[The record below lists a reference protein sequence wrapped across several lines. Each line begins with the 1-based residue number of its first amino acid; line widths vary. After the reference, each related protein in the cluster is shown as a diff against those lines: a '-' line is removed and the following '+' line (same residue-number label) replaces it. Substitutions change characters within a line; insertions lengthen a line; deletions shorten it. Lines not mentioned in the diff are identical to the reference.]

1 LTLSC
6 DGTAK
11 NILATN
17 DDDKPEK
24 ITKLGI
30 LVNLAD
36 QTVMGF
42 GHPAR
47 ITKVDAVSVELKAH
61 GKDVSDWSIDGTVD
75 RITGSITA
83 TELAS
88 SAKGALIIGTSW
100 DLTCTPTK
108 RVF

>member
-11 NILATN
+11 NILTTAE
-17 DDDKPEK
+17 DDKPEK

-30 LVNLAD
+30 LVNLAG
-36 QTVMGF
+36 QTVLGF

-47 ITKVDAVSVELKAH
+47 ITKVDAVSVEFSAH
-61 GKDVSDWSIDGTVD
+61 GTEISNWSINGTVD

-83 TELAS
+83 TELSS
-88 SAKGALIIGTSW
+88 SAKGALIFGESW
-100 DLTCTPTK
+100 DLTCKPTK